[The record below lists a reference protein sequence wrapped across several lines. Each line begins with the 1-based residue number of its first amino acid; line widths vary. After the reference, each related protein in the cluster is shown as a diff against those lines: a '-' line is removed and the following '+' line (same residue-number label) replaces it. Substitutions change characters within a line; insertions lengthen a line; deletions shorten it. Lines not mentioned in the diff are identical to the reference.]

1 MRAATSR
8 CLLALLL
15 RFAEALPAETTI
27 ERVSCSGD
35 DCEAEPP
42 LTDVLLLQ
50 LGVAPSANE
59 SAALPGNATVSL
71 LTVQDATAAASP
83 SALSESVG
91 RQKLPLDLLWRAMA
105 EVTVERVR
113 RALLIC
119 MVMVVAQLF
128 GIMWM
133 SSRQAKHLPCP
144 EPLPRVEPR
153 MYHRAAKQSA
163 S

>member
-1 MRAATSR
+1 MRAAASR
-8 CLLALLL
+8 FLLPLIL
-15 RFAEALPAETTI
+15 RFVEALPAETPL

-35 DCEAEPP
+35 DCEAETP

-50 LGVAPSANE
+50 LGVAPAANA
-59 SAALPGNATVSL
+59 SAALPGNASVDL
-71 LTVQDATAAASP
+71 LAVQDTSAAASP

-119 MVMVVAQLF
+119 MIMVVAQLF

-133 SSRQAKHLPCP
+133 SSRQAKNLPCP